1 MRAQTHRS
9 LDGLSREELLEAAK
23 GEPIE
28 LLIVGAGATGLGAA
42 LEGALSGYRTLVLE
56 RADVGSGTSSKSTKL
71 IHGGLRYLKQGHV
84 GLVREGLLER
94 GRLLANAAHLVQPRP
109 MVATARTVLE
119 RTMARIGILAY
130 DALAGS
136 RRLGWSSGL
145 SRAQL
150 EATVPGVA
158 KGRFAGAVRFFDG
171 QFDDARLLVALL
183 RSALAL
189 GAPVLTR
196 MEVTGLLR
204 TAAGTL
210 YGVRAVDRET
220 GTEHEIAAKVV
231 VNAAGPFGDGL
242 RRADRPDV
250 HNLLAPSS
258 GAHVVLPREFLP
270 GSTGVFVPTTDD
282 GRVLFVLP
290 YWDKVLVGTT
300 DVPAP
305 TVPAEPRASEDE
317 IQFVLDSAAQVLAR
331 APTRADV
338 LSTWSG
344 LRPLVAGA
352 GASSARLSRDFTIE
366 VAPSGL
372 VTIAGGKWT
381 GYRAMGA
388 ALLERVRRIIGPP
401 AEESTGADSKQFALH
416 GSFGPAPLG
425 GTLGPFGNGDRLD
438 HYGSDREAVRA
449 LCQSRKDL
457 AQPVHPRLELLG
469 GEVLWFARHELART
483 PADALARRSRAL
495 LLDSAAALEAGP
507 RVCELLAEELGHGP
521 AWIEGALADLAREAA
536 TFGR

>member
-1 MRAQTHRS
+1 MTAKRS
-9 LDGLSREELLEAAK
+9 LDSLPRERLLEEARRA
-23 GEPIE
+23 PAE
-28 LLIVGAGATGLGAA
+28 LLIVGAGATGLGSALEAA
-42 LEGALSGYRTLVLE
+42 LAGYRTIVLE
-56 RADVGSGTSSKSTKL
+56 RGDVGSGTSSKSTKL

-94 GRLLANAAHLVQPRP
+94 GRLLSNAAHLVHPRP
-109 MVATARTVLE
+109 LVATAHTVLE
-119 RTMARIGILAY
+119 RTITRVGILAY

-150 EATVPGVA
+150 ESEVPGVA

-183 RSALAL
+183 RSTLAQ
-189 GAPVLTR
+189 GAPVITR

-204 TAAGTL
+204 DRAGNVR
-210 YGVRAVDRET
+210 GVCAVDRET
-220 GTEHEIAAKVV
+220 GAECEFEAKVV

-250 HNLLAPSS
+250 RNLLAPSS
-258 GAHVVLPREFLP
+258 GAHVVLPRAFLP
-270 GSTGVFVPTTDD
+270 GPTGVFVPTTED

-290 YWDKVLVGTT
+290 YWNHVLVGTT

-305 TVPAEPRASEDE
+305 SVPTHPRASEEE
-317 IQFVLDSAAQVLAR
+317 IDFVLESAGQVLER

-352 GASSARLSRDFTIE
+352 GASTARLSRDFSIE
-366 VAPSGL
+366 VSPAGL

-381 GYRAMGA
+381 SYRAMGA
-388 ALLERVRRIIGPP
+388 ALVERVRRTIGAP
-401 AEESTGADSKQFALH
+401 AGGGTGVDTRAFALH
-416 GSFGPAPLG
+416 GSGGPAPLG
-425 GTLGPFGNGDRLD
+425 GTLGPFGSGDRFD
-438 HYGSDREAVRA
+438 HYGSDGEAVRA
-449 LCQSRKDL
+449 LCESARGLD
-457 AQPVHPRLELLG
+457 QPVHPSLELLA
-469 GEVLWFARHELART
+469 GEVVWFARHEQART
-483 PADALARRSRAL
+483 AADVLARRSRAL
-495 LLDSAAALEAGP
+495 LLDSAAAKEAAP
-507 RVCELLAEELGHGP
+507 RVCALLAEELGRGP
-521 AWIEGALADLAREAA
+521 DWIERALVEFADEARDFA
-536 TFGR
+536 R